1 MANTGMDGG
10 LFPVL
15 GQEKGLTGVARLA
28 AEAEPTGDRQQIEFR
43 AIKVRSILNWSR
55 SKRRRWTAWSVN
67 PYRGCEFGCKYCYAR
82 YTHTFF
88 KPGPEKEEAGPS
100 AAAAPSVGMTEF
112 ENEYDDPKLFEQR
125 IFIKQNAPWL
135 VEQELRK
142 VRAGEEIAIG
152 TATDPYQPA
161 ERVAG
166 VTRSILEVLA
176 RYEGLNI
183 GIITKSDLI
192 VRDIDLLQTIARQS
206 KLTLHIT
213 ITTPD
218 IELARK
224 LEPRAPRPDL
234 RFATVRELRRAGLRA
249 GILNCPLLPGITDN
263 AVAMGEMARLAKEAD
278 ANFLVANTL
287 FLKPCSK
294 STYMSFVREHFPDL
308 LAFTEKRF
316 EESDFAPK
324 PYAKRMGEMLRAV
337 CRKHGVGERSMHAT
351 LTADGRKPVRNVHV
365 PVQGKLF
372 G

>member
-1 MANTGMDGG
+1 MANIEMGEG

-15 GQEKGLTGVARLA
+15 GQAFLEKDKPLTGVARLA
-28 AEAEPTGDRQQIEFR
+28 AEAEATGDRQQIEFR

-55 SKRRRWTAWSVN
+55 SKRRAWTAWSVN

-82 YTHTFF
+82 YTHTFMASTM
-88 KPGPEKEEAGPS
+88 GEG
-100 AAAAPSVGMTEF
+100 
-112 ENEYDDPKLFEQR
+112 EYADPKLFEQR

-161 ERVAG
+161 ERVAQ

-206 KLTLHIT
+206 KLSLHIT
-213 ITTPD
+213 ITTPN

-234 RFATVRELRRAGLRA
+234 RFATVRELRKAGLRA

-263 AVAMGEMARLAKEAD
+263 AVAMNEMARLAKAVD

-294 STYMSFVREHFPDL
+294 STYMGFVREHFPDL

-316 EESDFAPK
+316 EESEFAPK
-324 PYAKRMGEMLRAV
+324 PYAKRMSELLRAV
-337 CRKHGVGERSMHAT
+337 CRKHGVGERSLHAT

-365 PVQGKLF
+365 PVQGRLF